1 MPSNILLLSIKPE
14 YASKIF
20 DGTKK
25 VELRR
30 VRTRLKSGDLVV
42 VYVTSPEK
50 ALVGSFEVDDV
61 IVKELPEELNNLW
74 KQVEE
79 QAGIER
85 KQFNSYY
92 KGASVGVG
100 IFLKNI
106 QKFPHPL
113 ELASLR
119 KQFPNI
125 RPPQSYRYLTPL
137 EVKGVEKIVQC
148 NITGSTEYRSKGE
161 IEQLVLPM
169 SI

>member
-1 MPSNILLLSIKPE
+1 MQRNILLLSIKPE

-30 VRTRLKSGDLVV
+30 VRNRLKSGDLVV

-50 ALVGSFEVDDV
+50 ALVGSFEVEHV
-61 IVKELPEELNNLW
+61 IVKNLPEELNNLW
-74 KQVEE
+74 HQVEE
-79 QAGIER
+79 HAGIER
-85 KQFNSYY
+85 KQFDSYY
-92 KGASVGVG
+92 EGASVGVG

-113 ELASLR
+113 ELESLR
-119 KQFPNI
+119 KQLPNI
-125 RPPQSYRYLTPL
+125 RPPQSYRYLTIL
-137 EVKGVEKIVQC
+137 EVRRVEKIVQC
-148 NITGSTEYRSKGE
+148 KIAGSTEYLKKGE
-161 IEQLVLPM
+161 FEQLVLPM

>member
-1 MPSNILLLSIKPE
+1 MLRNILLLSIKPE

-30 VRTRLKSGDLVV
+30 VRNRLKSGDLVV

-50 ALVGSFEVDDV
+50 ALVGSFEVEDI
-61 IVKELPEELNNLW
+61 IVKDLPEELNNLW

-85 KQFNSYY
+85 QQFYRYY
-92 KGASVGVG
+92 QGASVGVG

-106 QKFPHPL
+106 KKFPKPL
-113 ELASLR
+113 ELESLR
-119 KQFPNI
+119 KQLPNI
-125 RPPQSYRYLTPL
+125 RPPQSYRYLTPV
-137 EVKGVEKIVQC
+137 EVRRVEKIVQC
-148 NITGSTEYRSKGE
+148 KIVCNAEYSINQDLEKITLPNNI
-161 IEQLVLPM
+161 
-169 SI
+169 